1 MSPDSLLEPRTAA
14 QGCSLRHAHRPRTHD
29 DLARMLAQHACR
41 ACGRG
46 ARAGRWASEPSAHR
60 LDGVVYCTLEH
71 ACACGFAMPV
81 FVVLNDVLRS
91 AGQPCAPA
99 EAALAE
105 LEPRLPP
112 DELERG
118 LATVRTLL
126 HRGDAGEAVAV
137 AEDLARRFGE
147 RAECHFNAG
156 CARQRLGDRPAA
168 LAHYGRSL
176 ERHPQLAEAW
186 NNRGVI
192 LQQLGRAEEA
202 RFCLARAHLARG
214 TPAPPSGTAR
224 VLEQA
229 PGVFDVLRVVEDEDV
244 RALFIGSQCQGAA
257 YRRTDDDE
265 PEPGP
270 FACSAFTTGWLLAAS
285 RFPRGRGLM
294 LGLGSGAGAIQLLAC
309 FPALSLR
316 VLEIDA
322 GVIELSRR
330 CFPRLARGCDEG
342 RLELVHADAREELD
356 PAADGPR
363 YDFALLD
370 LFAGSPDSPLLA
382 DPRLLVGLGRRTEV
396 VLANAIFTLGDEAHR
411 AWLAAFAAAGRPVA
425 RMYPLGAPE
434 RWRSQPHNWILSTT
448 AIEPPPGFAPFAA
461 SSHYLAAACR
471 HDFRSMCDRA
481 ISP

>member
-1 MSPDSLLEPRTAA
+1 MSPDSLLEPRTSA
-14 QGCSLRHAHRPRTHD
+14 QGCTLRHAYRPRTHD
-29 DLARMLAQHACR
+29 DLARMIAQHGCR

-46 ARAGRWASEPSAHR
+46 ARAGRWASAPSSQR
-60 LDGVVYCTLEH
+60 LDGVVYCTIEH
-71 ACACGFAMPV
+71 TCACGFSTPV
-81 FVVLNDVLRS
+81 FVVLNDVLRRE
-91 AGQPCAPA
+91 GQPCAPA
-99 EAALAE
+99 DAALAE

-118 LATVRTLL
+118 LSMARALL
-126 HRGDAGEAVAV
+126 HRGEAGEAVRA
-137 AEDLARRFGE
+137 AEGLALRFAE

-156 CARQRLGDRPAA
+156 CARQQLGDRSAA

-176 ERHPQLAEAW
+176 ELHPQLAEAW
-186 NNRGVI
+186 NNRSVI

-214 TPAPPSGTAR
+214 TPAPLAGTTR
-224 VLEQA
+224 VLAEA
-229 PGVFDVLRVVEDEDV
+229 PGVFDVLRVIEDEDV

-270 FACSAFTTGWLLAAS
+270 FACSAFTTGWLLAGS
-285 RFPRGRGLM
+285 TFPRGRGLM
-294 LGLGSGAGAIQLLAC
+294 LGLGSGAGAVMLLAC

-322 GVIELSRR
+322 GVIELARQS
-330 CFPRLARGCDEG
+330 FPRLARACDEG
-342 RLELVHADAREELD
+342 RLELVHADAREALD
-356 PAADGPR
+356 PATDGPG

-370 LFAGSPDSPLLA
+370 LFAGSHRSPLLD
-382 DPRLLVGLGRRTEV
+382 DPHMLVGLGRRTEV
-396 VLANAIFTLGDEAHR
+396 VLANAIFTLGDEAQQ
-411 AWLAAFAAAGRPVA
+411 AWLSAFTAAGRPVA

-448 AIEPPPGFAPFAA
+448 ALEPPPGFTPFAA

-471 HDFRSMCDRA
+471 NDFRSMCDRA
-481 ISP
+481 ISQ